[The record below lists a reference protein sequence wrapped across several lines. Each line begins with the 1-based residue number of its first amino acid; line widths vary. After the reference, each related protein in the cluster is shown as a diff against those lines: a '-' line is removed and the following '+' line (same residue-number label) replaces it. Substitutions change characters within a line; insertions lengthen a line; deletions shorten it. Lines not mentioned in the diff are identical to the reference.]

1 MKSTALLLA
10 LLGAT
15 APAIAQRTEFVVN
28 GTFDQPLS
36 SGWRVTLDR
45 TPEFGIA
52 LFNTTG
58 ALGLSPSLMINPG
71 GVALQQT
78 VTVPTGKGLDI
89 AVDIAGIPRA
99 VSLPHAQGP
108 AVTLYFDGQSE
119 SFGFASPLT
128 VHDRARVS
136 FTRVV
141 NGAGATASVELAI
154 FVSGVGVLSASPL
167 VYLDDVSIREANGTS
182 IHFNGPR
189 LLGAWCPLELNGT
202 TGPFQLFISPLTL
215 PQPTSLPGWSGA
227 WELNPG
233 SMLHLFSGWIDTSR
247 RMIITLR
254 PPYVPE
260 ASGVPI
266 YWQALSMDAAVFP
279 NEFAMGHA
287 VMAAFF

>member
-1 MKSTALLLA
+1 MRSIVFVLA
-10 LLGAT
+10 SLAAMT
-15 APAIAQRTEFVVN
+15 SAMAQRSEYVVN
-28 GTFDQPLS
+28 GTFDQPLL

-58 ALGLSPSLMINPG
+58 ATGLSSSLMMNPG

-78 VTVPTGKGLDI
+78 IVVPTGKSLDI
-89 AVDIAGIPRA
+89 SVDLAGVPRA
-99 VSLPHAQGP
+99 VTLPQAQGP
-108 AVTLYFDGQSE
+108 AVTLYFDQITKN
-119 SFGFASPLT
+119 FGFNSPLSRSE
-128 VHDRARVS
+128 RARLS
-136 FTRVV
+136 FTHTV
-141 NGAGATASVELAI
+141 NGTGSTASVELAI
-154 FVSGVGVLSASPL
+154 FVNGLGALGSSPL
-167 VYLDDVSIREANGTS
+167 VYLDNVSIREANGTS
-182 IHFNGPR
+182 IHFNAPR
-189 LLGAWCPLELNGT
+189 LLGAWCPLELRGT

-215 PQPTSLPGWSGA
+215 AQPTQLPGWSGA

-247 RMIITLR
+247 RMVITLR